1 MLKTTF
7 GLILF
12 LKIMNDNFYNPQKSP
27 KKLVKILKIRRSKG
41 LMRNRK
47 YNVKNAHKNVVINTN
62 VVINKNVVINTNVV
76 ISKNVVINKN
86 VSH

>member
-47 YNVKNAHKNVVINTN
+47 YNVKNVVINTN